1 MTSHRRDDVRPR
13 YGRIVLLVSALVVT
27 LTSVLGGVGIIP
39 TGESPAVAADDK
51 PRAAAPSESAAPE
64 ATNPALGA
72 RSVELNAAAKMLPHD
87 SGEGRRVVFSQGG
100 QRVWLVGEN
109 GAVKRTYLVSGSL
122 YDNLDQGTHTVYSR
136 SENATGILDSGSMKW
151 FVRFAYGDTGAAI
164 GFHDIPVLD
173 GHKVQSPGQLGT
185 PTSHGCIRQRTQDA
199 KAMWDFAEEGTTVV
213 VVA

>member
-1 MTSHRRDDVRPR
+1 VTSHRRDDVRPR
-13 YGRIVLLVSALVVT
+13 YGRIVLLVSALLVT
-27 LTSVLGGVGIIP
+27 LVSVLGGVGVIP
-39 TGESPAVAADDK
+39 SGETPAVAADDRE
-51 PRAAAPSESAAPE
+51 PEPAPAVEETEP
-64 ATNPALGA
+64 TNPAQGA
-72 RSVELNAAAKMLPHD
+72 RSVERNAAARMLPRD

-109 GAVKRTYLVSGSL
+109 GQVKRTYLVSGSL

-136 SENATGILDSGSMKW
+136 SEDATGILDSGSMKW

-173 GHKVQSPGQLGT
+173 GEKVQSPGELGT
-185 PTSHGCIRQRTQDA
+185 PTSHGCIRQRTKDA